1 MKSLKPSSTSLFSKY
16 QQFNGLSRQICPFS
30 KHCPLHRWHL
40 YGQAAPDVHLVAT
53 GAAWMTGGSTK
64 MHEFV
69 SDKVENSAKPSL
81 NPINCIAKK
90 RFKLWIR
97 SWGCSLGSISWI
109 LEYSGYIALGQIGF
123 KWLVFIYGYNVFKWL
138 QWYNG
143 GIGNTFTLVPVRW
156 FQASLYQWRHPFTM
170 GPILDGFFWVL
181 SFGHPWPI

>member
-1 MKSLKPSSTSLFSKY
+1 MFIRIVYCKWTHKKNKQTNNYCSPRLKFWPIS
-16 QQFNGLSRQICPFS
+16 QWI
-30 KHCPLHRWHL
+30 
-40 YGQAAPDVHLVAT
+40 
-53 GAAWMTGGSTK
+53 
-64 MHEFV
+64 
-69 SDKVENSAKPSL
+69 KPSL
-81 NPINCIAKK
+81 AMDAARTLKVK

-181 SFGHPWPI
+181 SFDHPWPI